1 MRMNSQTNKSMLSE
15 QISKY
20 AHIFSVYIY
29 TCTHI
34 SPRMSL
40 YMHTHVF
47 VHLLLLYIY
56 ICTYTFVFI
65 CRCLLVN
72 FYCYAHIHTWPQSDK
87 SQDVPQS
94 IPDKQRCT
102 SAALASKR
110 IVTASFQ
117 QLPSCRLTFERQRIL
132 RSARAARL
140 GNFEPLQEHV
150 NRS

>member
-1 MRMNSQTNKSMLSE
+1 MRTYFLCIYIYMYTYF
-15 QISKY
+15 SKNVSVY
-20 AHIFSVYIY
+20 AHTRICSFIIII
-29 TCTHI
+29 H
-34 SPRMSL
+34 
-40 YMHTHVF
+40 
-47 VHLLLLYIY
+47 IY

>member
-1 MRMNSQTNKSMLSE
+1 MNSQTNKSILSE

-29 TCTHI
+29 IHVHIFLQECLCICTHTYLFI
-34 SPRMSL
+34 
-40 YMHTHVF
+40 YYYYT
-47 VHLLLLYIY
+47 YIY